1 MIFWG
6 QFQHELWFIFSG
18 DDNTLSTTVLPYL
31 VELHMPPD
39 ETEELMDQPYI
50 TEHELRKQEK
60 RLQDEAAAIIS
71 SSNPTTSN
79 SLSRKNSKTTK
90 CIKVKKLTGCS
101 VSWCWTDVWKNENIR
116 EIRRRQ
122 KKYIHSCEPYR
133 CIHTYVEDWKNVVLM
148 TAELTLYW

>member
-1 MIFWG
+1 
-6 QFQHELWFIFSG
+6 
-18 DDNTLSTTVLPYL
+18 
-31 VELHMPPD
+31 MPTD

-101 VSWCWTDVWKNENIR
+101 VS
-116 EIRRRQ
+116 
-122 KKYIHSCEPYR
+122 
-133 CIHTYVEDWKNVVLM
+133 
-148 TAELTLYW
+148 

>member
-1 MIFWG
+1 
-6 QFQHELWFIFSG
+6 
-18 DDNTLSTTVLPYL
+18 
-31 VELHMPPD
+31 MPPD
-39 ETEELMDQPYI
+39 ETEELIDQPYI

-101 VSWCWTDVWKNENIR
+101 VS
-116 EIRRRQ
+116 
-122 KKYIHSCEPYR
+122 
-133 CIHTYVEDWKNVVLM
+133 
-148 TAELTLYW
+148 

>member
-1 MIFWG
+1 
-6 QFQHELWFIFSG
+6 
-18 DDNTLSTTVLPYL
+18 
-31 VELHMPPD
+31 MPPD

-79 SLSRKNSKTTK
+79 CLSRKNSKTTK

-101 VSWCWTDVWKNENIR
+101 VS
-116 EIRRRQ
+116 
-122 KKYIHSCEPYR
+122 
-133 CIHTYVEDWKNVVLM
+133 
-148 TAELTLYW
+148 